1 MLREQKVYTAVD
13 ELLHELPEPG
23 RITLAVGGLSAG
35 FDYPDGKLA
44 VLSEGEA
51 LPPRKPRPK
60 RAKGD
65 ATTRQKLEAFT
76 DLSPGDLVVHD
87 HHGIGRFVGMVKMSV
102 DGTPRD
108 YIKLQFAGAD
118 ILYVPALQL
127 DLVSKYIG
135 SGDDPSR

>member
-1 MLREQKVYTAVD
+1 M
-13 ELLHELPEPG
+13 
-23 RITLAVGGLSAG
+23 GGLSAG

-51 LPPRKPRPK
+51 LPARKPRPK

-102 DGTPRD
+102 DGAPRD

-135 SGDDPSR
+135 SGDDPSRKRLSKLGGTEWEKSKSRAKKAAKTEE